1 MRNDEMV
8 TSIESGGYVFW
19 LHRYVWDKK
28 QILFRIT
35 AGAHQG
41 LPLAGNCLKRTG
53 KRDERCEDKQYFYQR
68 FDEMRLFTDDLLA
81 AIREPVSYTHL
92 TLPTIL
98 LV

>member
-41 LPLAGNCLKRTG
+41 LPLA
-53 KRDERCEDKQYFYQR
+53 
-68 FDEMRLFTDDLLA
+68 
-81 AIREPVSYTHL
+81 
-92 TLPTIL
+92 
-98 LV
+98 